1 MTARPVLI
9 TGVSTRAFAESA
21 TRAGY
26 QVLAVDGF
34 ADLDLTACAAVVVRV
49 RDTAGRFQA
58 GLAARVAHELASPAV
73 SYVASFEN
81 HPRAVQALARDRTL
95 WGNSPAVLARVRN
108 PVRLARALARRGYP
122 VPKVRTTRPAQTTGT
137 RWLVKPRASGGGHG
151 IVPWRPRAN
160 GRVPPRAYFQERI
173 AGIPGSIVFAAD
185 GRRAVALG
193 FSRLLVGERA
203 FGAEGEGKGGAFRYC
218 GNILAG
224 AHDPQFSCEAALL
237 AWGVELAAAVTQ
249 IFGLVGVN
257 GVDFIARSGRPYPV
271 EVNPRYTASMELVER
286 AYGLSVFDIHAR
298 ACAGDL
304 PSFELFRARAASRE
318 AVGKAV
324 VYARRDTT
332 VGDTR
337 RWLGDDTVRDIPAP
351 GEHILRGHPVCTVF
365 ARARDAAACHRALV
379 TRAAA
384 VYRAIASRTGRVA

>member
-1 MTARPVLI
+1 VTVRPVLI
-9 TGVSTRAFAESA
+9 AGVSARAFAESA
-21 TRAGY
+21 ARAGY
-26 QVLAVDGF
+26 HVLAVDGF
-34 ADLDLTACAAVVVRV
+34 ADLDLTACSGLVVRV
-49 RDTAGRFQA
+49 RDAAGRFQA
-58 GLAARVAHELASPAV
+58 RLAARAARELTSPAV
-73 SYVASFEN
+73 SYVAGFEN
-81 HPRAVQALARDRTL
+81 HPRAVQTLAHDRAL

-108 PVRLARALARRGYP
+108 PVRLARALARRGYA
-122 VPKVRTTRPAQTTGT
+122 VPKVRTTRPTRATGT
-137 RWLVKPRASGGGHG
+137 RWLVKPRESGGGHG
-151 IVPWRPRAN
+151 IVPWRPRATA
-160 GRVPPRAYFQERI
+160 RVPPRAYFQERI
-173 AGIPGSIVFAAD
+173 AGVPGSIVFAAD

-193 FSRLLVGERA
+193 FSRLLVGEQA
-203 FGAEGEGKGGAFRYC
+203 FGAEGEGGGFRYC

-237 AWGVELAAAVTQ
+237 VRGVELAAALTQ

-304 PSFELFRARAASRE
+304 PAFELFRARAVDRE

-351 GEHILRGHPVCTVF
+351 GERILRGHAVCTVF
-365 ARARDAAACHRALV
+365 ARARDAAACHRALEA
-379 TRAAA
+379 RAAA
-384 VYRAIASRTGRVA
+384 VYRAIASRARRIA

>member
-9 TGVSTRAFAESA
+9 AGVSARAFAASA
-21 TRAGY
+21 ARAGY
-26 QVLAVDGF
+26 HVLAVDGF
-34 ADLDLTACAAVVVRV
+34 ADLDLTACSGLVIRARDAAGWFQASLAVRV
-49 RDTAGRFQA
+49 
-58 GLAARVAHELASPAV
+58 ARELASPVV

-108 PVRLARALARRGYP
+108 PVRLARALARLGYA
-122 VPKVRTTRPAQTTGT
+122 VPMVRTTPPTPATGT

-151 IVPWRPRAN
+151 IVLWRPRATA
-160 GRVPPRAYFQERI
+160 RVPPRAYFQERI

-203 FGAEGEGKGGAFRYC
+203 FGADGEGFRYC

-224 AHDPQFSCEAALL
+224 AHDSQFSCEPTLL
-237 AWGVELAAAVTQ
+237 ARSVELAAAVTQ
-249 IFGLVGVN
+249 SFGLVGVN
-257 GVDFIARSGRPYPV
+257 GVDFVARSGRPYPV

-286 AYGLSVFDIHAR
+286 AYGLSVFEIHAR
-298 ACAGDL
+298 ASAGDL
-304 PSFELFRARAASRE
+304 PAFELFRARAAVRE

-351 GEHILRGHPVCTVF
+351 GEHVLRGQPICTVF
-365 ARARDAAACHRALV
+365 ARARDATACYHALV
-379 TRAAA
+379 ARAAA
-384 VYRAIASRTGRVA
+384 VYRAIASRTRRIA